1 LVDKIPNLGGLART
15 SEIFAAQSLIVP
27 DLSVTKMDIFQSIS
41 VGAADWIDIQEV
53 KEEVREY
60 SSREEYNCDGHCRSS
75 ISM

>member
-1 LVDKIPNLGGLART
+1 LGGLART

-60 SSREEYNCDGHCRSS
+60 LSREEYNCGRHIRSS

>member
-1 LVDKIPNLGGLART
+1 
-15 SEIFAAQSLIVP
+15 
-27 DLSVTKMDIFQSIS
+27 MDIFQSIS

-60 SSREEYNCDGHCRSS
+60 LSREEYNCGRHIRSS